1 MMTSSSSS
9 ATTTPDPAPPLGS
22 APATAASPSAT
33 LRRLR
38 LPSPPGESSSAGAGG
53 AAAASSAAAMKRK
66 PLGCSS
72 LSSSVCVSAILH
84 LSACVVSSTSS
95 TTPGPS
101 LTGRLSSG
109 LSPCNSP
116 SSPPPSSSS
125 SVNEPS
131 RLGLAGDAAGEE
143 LHACEGAPRLAPPPL
158 DGVELAVEWRGGT
171 CRLAPPP
178 ESTPARLS
186 ASACR
191 ADSRNRT
198 APELTEPLISL
209 PCRESEERKERR
221 LGDESPECREPREAR
236 ASPRPKA
243 TACPVEAERRRL

>member
-22 APATAASPSAT
+22 APAAAASPSAT

-38 LPSPPGESSSAGAGG
+38 LPSPSGESSSAGAGG

-116 SSPPPSSSS
+116 SSPPPSSSPSQSKTVLAASSLVRSMVGLLKERNLMTTCSTRLRTVKLAVSSS
-125 SVNEPS
+125 SVEVEPVQTQHFGSGASS
-131 RLGLAGDAAGEE
+131 RMQSSSWFSFGPLRWR
-143 LHACEGAPRLAPPPL
+143 LH
-158 DGVELAVEWRGGT
+158 T
-171 CRLAPPP
+171 Q
-178 ESTPARLS
+178 
-186 ASACR
+186 
-191 ADSRNRT
+191 
-198 APELTEPLISL
+198 
-209 PCRESEERKERR
+209 
-221 LGDESPECREPREAR
+221 
-236 ASPRPKA
+236 
-243 TACPVEAERRRL
+243 